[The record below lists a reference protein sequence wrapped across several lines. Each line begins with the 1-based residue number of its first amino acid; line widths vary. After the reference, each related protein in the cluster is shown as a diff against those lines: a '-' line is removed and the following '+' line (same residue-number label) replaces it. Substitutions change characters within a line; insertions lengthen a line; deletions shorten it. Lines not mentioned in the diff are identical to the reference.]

1 MERFDVLVLGAGSA
15 GYAAARTAGG
25 AGAAVGL
32 VDKGPLGG
40 LCILK
45 GCMPSKA
52 LLRTSEVI
60 ELIRHAG
67 ELGLD
72 VAEPAIDWGRIMARR
87 AALVKEF
94 ADYRIEQI
102 DRAPN
107 TTLIMGEPR
116 FLDAHTVQ
124 VGDRTLYGERIIIA
138 TGSRTQIPPIPGLED
153 VGYITS
159 DEALELP
166 ERPASLIVV
175 GGGYIGLELGQF
187 YQRLGC
193 QVTVIQRS
201 ERCLSYLDA
210 DVAEALETALRGD
223 GMTILT
229 GVRCSSARRVEGLVE
244 LTAHVGGETRIVRAE
259 QIMMATGRVGNLD
272 FLDLDRAG
280 VYHADSFVP
289 VDDDLRTNV
298 PHIFA
303 AGDVTGRKLLVHLAI
318 QQAEWAAHNALHP
331 DRPKRADYRLIPAAI
346 FTDPNVAEVGL
357 MEHEAQ
363 RQGLDVLVG
372 KYEFADH
379 GKAMCMGTPAMKGFV
394 KLIGDAATG
403 EILGAAIVGP
413 EAADLIHELVVAMHY
428 RAKAGELMMIPHVHP
443 TLAEIITYPAEEIED
458 QRRERGL
465 A

>member
-25 AGAAVGL
+25 AGATVGL

-72 VAEPAIDWGRIMARR
+72 VPEPTIDWGRIMARR

-102 DRAPN
+102 EKAAN
-107 TTLIMGEPR
+107 TTLVMGEPR

-124 VGDRTLYGERIIIA
+124 VGERILYGETIIIA
-138 TGSRTQIPPIPGLED
+138 TGSRTFIPPVPGLDE
-153 VGYITS
+153 VGYLTS
-159 DEALELP
+159 DEVLELP
-166 ERPASLIVV
+166 ERPDSLIVV

-193 QVTVIQRS
+193 AVTVVQRS
-201 ERCLSYLDA
+201 HHVLSDQDP
-210 DVAEALETALRGD
+210 DVAEALQESLRGD

-229 GVRCSSARRVEGLVE
+229 GARCVSVRRVEGLVE
-244 LTAHVGGETRIVRAE
+244 FTADVQGESVTVRAAA
-259 QIMMATGRVGNLD
+259 IMMATGRTGNTD
-272 FLDLDRAG
+272 FLDLAKAG
-280 VYHADSFVP
+280 VETADGFIP
-289 VDDDLRTNV
+289 VDTQLRTNV

-303 AGDVTGRKLLVHLAI
+303 AGDVTGLKLLVHLAI
-318 QQAEWAAHNALHP
+318 QQAEWAAHNAVHP
-331 DRPKRADYRLIPAAI
+331 EQPKTADYRLIPAAV
-346 FTDPNVAEVGL
+346 FTDPNVADVGIK
-357 MEHEAQ
+357 EREA
-363 RQGLDVLVG
+363 RSLGLDVLVG
-372 KYEFADH
+372 RYDFADH

-443 TLAEIITYPAEEIED
+443 TLAEILTYPAEEIED